1 MRLTVIGLGLAGAI
15 FMTAVCAQNVGSAG
29 FGEIARGT
37 IEELHPGNVAF
48 VLLEDGAVVDEHYAS
63 LGQPVDQDTLFQVG
77 SLSKWIA
84 AWGVM
89 ALVEDGRV
97 DLDAPVSMYLT
108 RWSLPESAF
117 DTNGVTVRRLLS
129 HTAGLTDRYGY
140 AGFENPAD
148 VQTLEESLT
157 VTADGWDQTAL
168 ADGFEP
174 GVRVG
179 LEPGAQWRYSGGGF
193 TILQLLIEE
202 VSGRSFNDYLRARIL
217 EPLGMSSSTYVLDAD
232 GEARLASFY
241 NTDGSIAPHFR
252 FTALAA
258 ASLYTSAADLVVF
271 LQAHVPGPNGEPR
284 GRGVLEPETLTQML
298 EPQTTVTPE
307 IDWGLGLMIN
317 HSQSSVASIGHPGSN
332 RNAITTIALVDPEA
346 GDGIIVLQ
354 TGAPPL
360 TDRLAA
366 EWVMWRAGSGE

>member
-1 MRLTVIGLGLAGAI
+1 MRLTFVSLAVAGVLFA
-15 FMTAVCAQNVGSAG
+15 TAVYSQGSAPAG
-29 FGEIARGT
+29 FADIARAT
-37 IEELHPGNVAF
+37 IEDLHPGNVAF
-48 VLLEDGAVVDEHYAS
+48 VLLEDGIVVDEHYAS
-63 LGQPVDQDTLFQVG
+63 IGRPVDQDSLFQVG

-89 ALVEDGRV
+89 GLVEDGHV

-108 RWSLPESAF
+108 RWSLPEGKF
-117 DTNGVTVRRLLS
+117 DTDGVTVRRLLS

-140 AGFENPAD
+140 AGFEDPAD
-148 VQTLEESLT
+148 VQTLEESLAL
-157 VTADGWDQTAL
+157 TADGWNQTAL

-193 TILQLLIEE
+193 TMLQLLVEE
-202 VSGRSFNDYLRARIL
+202 VSGQSFNDYLRARVL
-217 EPLGMSSSTYVLDAD
+217 DPLGMSSSTYVLDSD
-232 GEARLASFY
+232 GEARVADFY
-241 NTDGSIAPHFR
+241 NTDGSLAPHFH

-284 GRGVLEPETLTQML
+284 GRGVLAPETLQLMRQ
-298 EPQTTVTPE
+298 PHFNVTPQF
-307 IDWGLGLMIN
+307 DWGLGLMIL
-317 HSQSSVASIGHPGSN
+317 HDPSGGVSIGHSGSN
-332 RNAITTIALVDPEA
+332 RNAATTIALVDPEA

-354 TGAPPL
+354 TGSPPL
-360 TDRLAA
+360 TDRLAMEWANWRVDA
-366 EWVMWRAGSGE
+366 EE